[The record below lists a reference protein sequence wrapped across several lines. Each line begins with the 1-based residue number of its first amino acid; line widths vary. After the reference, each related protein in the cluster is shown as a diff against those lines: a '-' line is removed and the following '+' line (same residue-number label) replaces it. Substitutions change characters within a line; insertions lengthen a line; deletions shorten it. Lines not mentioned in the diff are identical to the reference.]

1 MTVTNSQE
9 FVTLLPKKRTIVTQ
23 QPKNVTPPPKK
34 WAIVTKSPKYVTNN
48 PKNGTIVTESLKNV
62 TQPPQK
68 QQHLGHICVEV
79 GMRNRREEENWTY
92 NGRYI
97 K

>member
-1 MTVTNSQE
+1 VTVTNSCE
-9 FVTLLPKKRTIVTQ
+9 FVTLLPKKRAIVTKS
-23 QPKNVTPPPKK
+23 PKNVTPPP
-34 WAIVTKSPKYVTNN
+34 
-48 PKNGTIVTESLKNV
+48 
-62 TQPPQK
+62 QK
-68 QQHLGHICVEV
+68 QQQLGQICVEE